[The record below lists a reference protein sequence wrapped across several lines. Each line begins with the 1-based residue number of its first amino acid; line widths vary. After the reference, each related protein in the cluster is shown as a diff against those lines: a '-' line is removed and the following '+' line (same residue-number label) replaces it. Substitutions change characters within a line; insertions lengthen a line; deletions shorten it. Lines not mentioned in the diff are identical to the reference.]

1 MQRSGRLR
9 RQPKVG
15 THDATMGT
23 IEESEGELN
32 HPQVRVGVEEQFFE
46 RFTHHLAEG
55 LGASPTDPEKK
66 YGIERLKALG
76 AIVFEGTT
84 DPTSAEALMNLIE
97 KYFRAMGCPK
107 DRKVTAVIFLLQKGV
122 EV

>member
-55 LGASPTDPEKK
+55 LGA
-66 YGIERLKALG
+66 
-76 AIVFEGTT
+76 IVFEGTT